1 MFKVKESELIK
12 LLGEFN
18 NVSSNDAAQQLF
30 RDLHCMSYQLCL
42 ANKMSAF
49 DYKLYS
55 DMLHQRQHDAENRI
69 ENIDDGFVA
78 AYDNAF
84 SSNITV
90 PAARRIPGMYFLK
103 SCYKCRFYA
112 EKKCTG
118 RYMYTKESCEV

>member
-1 MFKVKESELIK
+1 MFKVKENELIK
-12 LLGEFN
+12 LLGDFDN
-18 NVSSNDAAQQLF
+18 ASSKDAVQQLF
-30 RDLHCMSYQLCL
+30 KDLHCMSYQFVL
-42 ANKMSAF
+42 AHKMSAS

-55 DMLHQRQHDAENRI
+55 DMLHQRQHDAEERI
-69 ENIDDGFVA
+69 IKSDDGFVA

-90 PAARRIPGMYFLK
+90 PAACRIPGMYFLK